1 MAGKRSRAQGE
12 LEREIL
18 AILRANELPL
28 SGKEILE
35 VFPGSKPA
43 HTTLLTTLDRLRL
56 KGDVERVGTAARNM
70 RFKATRTDSE
80 HTGKAMLDSLT
91 ESSDRRASLLKF
103 AGSLDPGDIE
113 VLRDALKPKAPKAPR
128 GE

>member
-18 AILRANELPL
+18 AILRANDLPL

-35 VFPGSKPA
+35 VFPGDKPA
-43 HTTLLTTLDRLRL
+43 YTTLLTTLDRLRL
-56 KGDVERVGTAARNM
+56 KGDVEKVGAAARNM
-70 RFKATRTDSE
+70 RFRATRTDPE
-80 HTGKAMLDSLT
+80 HTGKAMLDRLT

-103 AGSLDPGDIE
+103 AGSLDSGDIE
-113 VLRDALKPKAPKAPR
+113 VLRDALIPKAPKADR
-128 GE
+128 NG

>member
-18 AILRANELPL
+18 AILRANDLPL

-70 RFKATRTDSE
+70 RFRATRTDPE

-113 VLRDALKPKAPKAPR
+113 VLRDALQPKAPKADR
-128 GE
+128 DE

>member
-18 AILRANELPL
+18 AILRANDLPL

-35 VFPGSKPA
+35 VFPAKPA
-43 HTTLLTTLDRLRL
+43 QTTLLTTLDRLRL

-70 RFKATRTDSE
+70 RFKATRTDPE

-91 ESSDRRASLLKF
+91 ESSDRRASLPKF

-113 VLRDALKPKAPKAPR
+113 VLRDALTPKAPKADR
-128 GE
+128 DE

>member
-28 SGKEILE
+28 NGKEILE

-43 HTTLLTTLDRLRL
+43 YTTLLTTLDRLRL

-70 RFKATRTDSE
+70 RFRATRTDPE

-113 VLRDALKPKAPKAPR
+113 VLRDALTPKPPR
-128 GE
+128 TDRDE